1 MTKANKIEGLKDLI
15 ESVLSS
21 PEMMTK
27 QNFEPFLGEIATI
40 KEA

>member
-21 PEMMTK
+21 LEMMTK